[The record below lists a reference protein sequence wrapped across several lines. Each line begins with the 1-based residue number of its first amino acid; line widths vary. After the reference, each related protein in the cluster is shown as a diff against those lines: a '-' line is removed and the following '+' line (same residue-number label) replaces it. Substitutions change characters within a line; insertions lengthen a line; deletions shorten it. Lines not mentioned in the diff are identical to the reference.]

1 VAMRKEIARQEQKT
15 KEPFFRRVLTG
26 LGVDRSKG
34 EVWIALNNSLLH
46 FDAAGTRLATY
57 KIYTPQG
64 ARLEAN
70 TILVQKDQLI
80 IGSDPLGLYLFERPD
95 KKKTK

>member
-1 VAMRKEIARQEQKT
+1 MRLEQKT

-26 LGVDRSKG
+26 LGVDRSNG
-34 EVWIALNNSLLH
+34 EVWMALNNNLLH
-46 FDAAGTRLATY
+46 FDASGTRLATY

-64 ARLEAN
+64 ARLEAR
-70 TILVQKDQLI
+70 TILIQKDQLI